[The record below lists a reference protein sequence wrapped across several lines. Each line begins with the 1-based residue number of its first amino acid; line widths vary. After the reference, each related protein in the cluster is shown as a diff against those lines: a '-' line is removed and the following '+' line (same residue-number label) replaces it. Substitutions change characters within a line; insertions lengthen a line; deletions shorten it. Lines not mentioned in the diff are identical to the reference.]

1 MVDMKL
7 CKMEV
12 EMSQARTRTRYAG
25 QAGSLLAVIIGIVV
39 LLVLIGIAFFGVY
52 IRGYNRAIRL
62 EQVTDEAWG
71 NVETQLQRRFDL
83 VGNLV
88 ETVKGYATQEKEIF
102 ETVAQART
110 KYFQAE
116 KTGSIEGQIDAS
128 NQLGSVLSRLLVLR
142 EAYPELKSNQNFLA
156 LQDQLEG
163 TENRIAVARTRYNET
178 VRELNA
184 YVRSFLGSFFAA
196 RAGVKTKP
204 FFEATQGAETA
215 PKVDFSTKPPPA
227 PAPQS
232 VP

>member
-1 MVDMKL
+1 
-7 CKMEV
+7 
-12 EMSQARTRTRYAG
+12 MSQARMRTGYAG
-25 QAGSLLAVIIGIVV
+25 QAGSLVAIVIAVVG
-39 LLVLIGIAFFGVY
+39 LLVLIGIVFFAVY
-52 IRGYNRAIRL
+52 IRGYNRAIHL
-62 EQVTDEAWG
+62 DQVTNEAWA
-71 NVETQLQRRFDL
+71 NVQAQLQRRFDL

-116 KTGSIEGQIDAS
+116 KAGSVQGQIDAS

-163 TENRIAVARTRYNET
+163 TENRVAVARTRYNET

-196 RAGVKTKP
+196 RAGVETKP
-204 FFEATQGAETA
+204 FFEAAQGAETA
-215 PKVDFSTKPPPA
+215 PKVDFSTKPPAA
-227 PAPQS
+227 PAPQ
-232 VP
+232 PAPQPAP